1 MIDFKWIITDEFVD
15 HKTPDNYSSETFP
28 YIDGYFDMTINQRN
42 WVGFLNIED
51 IKYYTFVRDFPFG
64 GDSLMEIFLN
74 FSKVL
79 HLKPSQIF
87 LFQPMDLP
95 LISLLFDRETDTLRI
110 SQQRDEE
117 KISEFLKEKP
127 KWIPPAC
134 WTETVNFEEFKQEV
148 INNIQQF
155 IAVIDNENPELLH
168 NKYMKELINILDEV
182 EKD

>member
-1 MIDFKWIITDEFVD
+1 MVKLKWIITDEAVNHNTDESYDDMEFL
-15 HKTPDNYSSETFP
+15 YA
-28 YIDGYFDMTINQRN
+28 DGYFSMFLNQRKWGVFPIILEN
-42 WVGFLNIED
+42 RNHS
-51 IKYYTFVRDFPFG
+51 FVEDFPFG

-79 HLKPSQIF
+79 HLKPSQKF

-117 KISEFLKEKP
+117 KISEILKEKP

-134 WTETVNFEEFKQEV
+134 WTETVNFKEFKQEV
-148 INNIQQF
+148 INNIKQF